1 MSSDPLGRRQPSG
14 VKLDEA
20 QRFVGLIATGAWAL
34 VGLTAYTAIIFYMG
48 WRVGVVEGAPL
59 GGPVHDRVFRL
70 SQSSVALMSFP
81 LPRCI
86 PWIKGRLQ

>member
-1 MSSDPLGRRQPSG
+1 LSSDPLGRPQLSSA
-14 VKLDEA
+14 KLDEVR
-20 QRFVGLIATGAWAL
+20 RFVGLIAMGAWAL

-70 SQSSVALMSFP
+70 SESNVALMSFP
-81 LPRCI
+81 LPRCVPRI
-86 PWIKGRLQ
+86 EGWLQ

>member
-1 MSSDPLGRRQPSG
+1 MSSDPLGRPTSAAKR
-14 VKLDEA
+14 DEA

-70 SQSSVALMSFP
+70 SKSSAAFMSFP

-86 PWIKGRLQ
+86 PRIEGQPQ

>member
-1 MSSDPLGRRQPSG
+1 MSSDPLGRPTSAA
-14 VKLDEA
+14 KLDEA

-70 SQSSVALMSFP
+70 SESSAALISFP

-86 PWIKGRLQ
+86 PRIEGRLQ

>member
-1 MSSDPLGRRQPSG
+1 LSSDPLGRPQPSG

-70 SQSSVALMSFP
+70 SQSSAALISFP

-86 PWIKGRLQ
+86 PRIEGRLQ

>member
-1 MSSDPLGRRQPSG
+1 MSSDPLGRPQPSG

-34 VGLTAYTAIIFYMG
+34 VGLTAYTAIVFYMG

-70 SQSSVALMSFP
+70 SQSCAALISFP
-81 LPRCI
+81 LLRCI
-86 PWIKGRLQ
+86 PRIEGRLQ